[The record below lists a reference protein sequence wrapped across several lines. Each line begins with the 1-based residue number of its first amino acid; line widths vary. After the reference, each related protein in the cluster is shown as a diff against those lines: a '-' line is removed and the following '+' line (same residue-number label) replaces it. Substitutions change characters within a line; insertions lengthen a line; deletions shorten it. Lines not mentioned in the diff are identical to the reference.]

1 MSELRP
7 VLHQICLRHP
17 LLPEPGLHFR
27 LVELRLRRGQPPE
40 VVRVQMEHAS
50 HRRFGRSS
58 LEDRA
63 SQFDHDLF
71 VLAHAF
77 VWARWLKPDRFVKP
91 EDE

>member
-7 VLHQICLRHP
+7 VPHQICLRHP

-40 VVRVQMEHAS
+40 VVRVQMERAS

-58 LEDRA
+58 LEDRVR
-63 SQFDHDLF
+63 QDDL
-71 VLAHAF
+71 VMVELAHAF